1 MVIGTIRKYAAAGIL
16 VGTMSI
22 GSVYSQDTLKNRVY
36 EFLSNHGIQIHQT
49 GNGNIVYY
57 QHRENPSRQII
68 IPDKKNPY
76 TGTNIRHDRR
86 QQRSTARRYD
96 YRPETLERRAREW
109 LELEK
114 NKHRIIRLP

>member
-1 MVIGTIRKYAAAGIL
+1 MVIGRLGKYAAAGIL
-16 VGTMSI
+16 VGSMSV
-22 GSVYSQDTLKNRVY
+22 GSVYSQDALKTRFY

-57 QHRENPSRQII
+57 QHRENPPRQII
-68 IPDKKNPY
+68 IPDKNISY
-76 TGTNIRHDRR
+76 TGTNIQQDRR

-96 YRPETLERRAREW
+96 YRPETLERRARERI
-109 LELEK
+109 ELEK